1 MAGLCEGGNEPPGSL
16 KATFI
21 NQQQLDIL
29 AGIIKNEDLM
39 QEFQIEPIMQFI
51 SKYQFQWKG
60 HLERMNRCRIPKALF
75 HYHPYGKRSLGRPKK
90 RWTENSSL
98 RP

>member
-1 MAGLCEGGNEPPGSL
+1 
-16 KATFI
+16 
-21 NQQQLDIL
+21 
-29 AGIIKNEDLM
+29 M
-39 QEFQIEPIMQFI
+39 QELQIEPIIQFI
-51 SKYQFQWKG
+51 SKYQLQWKG